1 METPPPSLAF
11 FPLNPTSLNTSRTI
25 GSTLAP
31 APLPP
36 LTVTLMTRSM
46 LNSCGSIR
54 ISCRVPL
61 TATFEDAV
69 LPLLSDPEIT
79 NFGGFTTS

>member
-1 METPPPSLAF
+1 
-11 FPLNPTSLNTSRTI
+11 
-25 GSTLAP
+25 
-31 APLPP
+31 
-36 LTVTLMTRSM
+36 M

-54 ISCRVPL
+54 TSCKVPL
-61 TATFEDAV
+61 TATFEAAV